1 MLGSDKVLQKLA
13 YNGYGIGGD
22 PLYLDVMKKLKKS
35 KLLLREDIQDYD
47 LLYHARNPDP
57 SMRFEF
63 LADWCPE
70 GLKTHKYRGP
80 LSSMQE

>member
-47 LLYHARNPDP
+47 LLLFICMWPSDPD
-57 SMRFEF
+57 EI
-63 LADWCPE
+63 
-70 GLKTHKYRGP
+70 
-80 LSSMQE
+80 